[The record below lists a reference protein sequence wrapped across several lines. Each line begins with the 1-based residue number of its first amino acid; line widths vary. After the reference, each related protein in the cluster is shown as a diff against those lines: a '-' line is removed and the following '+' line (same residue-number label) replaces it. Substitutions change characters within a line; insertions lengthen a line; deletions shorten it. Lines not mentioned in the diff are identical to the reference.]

1 MTAASTGF
9 VRSLFLGR
17 IENEAVMPFPHPDAD
32 ARETAES
39 VAEMIGEWASDA
51 IDAEAIDR
59 EKHIPR
65 SVIDGMIELGLF
77 GLTIPEEFGGAGC
90 GQLAYTAA
98 LEAISHRCAST
109 VTVFA
114 GHLGIGMKGI
124 LLYGTPEQKQ
134 KWLPAL
140 ASGERIAAFALTE
153 ACAGSDAGALRTTAD
168 LLPDGSWKLNGRKV
182 WITNGGIANLFTVFA
197 RTPVPGKPDAPLM
210 ERPISAFVVC
220 GSTEELP
227 GLSIGTPE
235 LKMGLCG
242 SSTTE
247 VGFEDMVIPADSLLG
262 EQGQGFKVALNILNS
277 GRHGL
282 SACCTGQ
289 AKLARELAVAHAK
302 EREQFGVPIA
312 SFGMIQEML
321 AGMDAD
327 IYAMEASTKLTAGM
341 IDLGRGETMLEAT
354 CCKMYATERL
364 WDICNNALQVTG
376 GTGFMREYPYERI
389 LRDARINMIFEGTN
403 QVLRMMMGTQG
414 LRPLIKDLSALA
426 TEPPKLEGVRED
438 FADEQATLESLVTT
452 FAGKA
457 RDVAER
463 HGKAARNA
471 QPDLRRLSD
480 MAIALYV
487 MAAVIA
493 RVSSPEH
500 TPDEPELN
508 IARLACRR
516 LARSF
521 EQAAH
526 ESENPDD
533 ELMAKVASAMTE

>member
-1 MTAASTGF
+1 MTAQSSGF

-17 IENEAVMPFPHPDAD
+17 IESPAVMPFPHPDAD
-32 ARETAES
+32 AQETAES
-39 VAEMIGEWASDA
+39 VAEMIREWAADA
-51 IDAEAIDR
+51 IDPDQIDR
-59 EKHIPR
+59 DKTISADVVE
-65 SVIDGMIELGLF
+65 GMRELGLF

-90 GQLAYTAA
+90 GQLAYVSA
-98 LEAISHRCAST
+98 LEAISNRCAST

-140 ASGERIAAFALTE
+140 ASGEQIAAFALTE

-168 LLPDGSWKLNGRKV
+168 PQPDGSWKLNGRKV
-182 WITNGGIANLFTVFA
+182 WITNGGIASLFTVFA
-197 RTPVPGKPDAPLM
+197 RTPDPENPDAPLM
-210 ERPISAFVVC
+210 DRPISAFIVS
-220 GSTEELP
+220 GSPDDLP
-227 GLSIGTPE
+227 GLSVGAPE

-262 EQGQGFKVALNILNS
+262 ERGQGFKVALNILNS

-289 AKLARELAVAHAK
+289 AKLARKLAVAHAK

-327 IYAMEASTKLTAGM
+327 IYSMEASTKLTAGM

-364 WDICNNALQVTG
+364 WDICNNALQITG

-414 LRPLIKDLSALA
+414 LRPLVKDLGALA
-426 TEPPKLEGVRED
+426 SEAPTLDGVRED
-438 FADEQATLESLVTT
+438 FADERAVFESFVTT
-452 FAGKA
+452 LAEKS

-493 RVSSPEH
+493 RVSSPDA
-500 TPDEPELN
+500 TPDESELN
-508 IARLACRR
+508 VARLACRR

-521 EQAAH
+521 QTAAA
-526 ESENPDD
+526 ETEKPDD
-533 ELMAKVASAMTE
+533 ELMAKVAKTMTA

>member
-1 MTAASTGF
+1 MTAQPQGF

-17 IENEAVMPFPHPDAD
+17 IENSAVMPFPHPDAD
-32 ARETAES
+32 AIETAES
-39 VAEMIGEWASDA
+39 VAEMISDWAEEA
-51 IDAEAIDR
+51 IDPEAIDR
-59 EKHIPR
+59 DKSIPQ
-65 SVIDGMIELGLF
+65 SVIEGMIELGLF

-98 LEAISHRCAST
+98 LEAISNRCAST

-124 LLYGTPEQKQ
+124 LLYGTPEQKA

-153 ACAGSDAGALRTTAD
+153 ACAGSDAAALRTTAD
-168 LLPDGSWKLNGRKV
+168 PMPDGSWKLNGRKV

-197 RTPVPGKPDAPLM
+197 RTPDPENPDGPLM

-220 GSTEELP
+220 GNTDELP
-227 GLSIGTPE
+227 GLSIGAPE

-262 EQGQGFKVALNILNS
+262 EEGQGFKVALNILNS

-289 AKLARELAVAHAK
+289 AKLARKLAVAHAK

-327 IYAMEASTKLTAGM
+327 IYAMEASTKMTAGM

-426 TEPPKLEGVRED
+426 TDAPTLEGVRED
-438 FADEQATLESLVTT
+438 FADEKAVFEALVTT

-457 RDVAER
+457 RDVAEK

-487 MAAVIA
+487 TAAVIA
-493 RVSSPEH
+493 RVASPEA

-508 IARLACRR
+508 VARLACRR
-516 LARSF
+516 LARQFQTS
-521 EQAAH
+521 AA
-526 ESENPDD
+526 ETENPDD
-533 ELMAKVASAMTE
+533 DLMAKVASTMTA